1 MKSILLS
8 IAIATPI
15 LIAVVPK
22 VASIKTD
29 APQLQT
35 STTRAIAELEAAQK

>member
-1 MKSILLS
+1 MRLILLS
-8 IAIATPI
+8 IANPI
-15 LIAVVPK
+15 LVAVVPK

-35 STTRAIAELEAAQK
+35 STTRAIAELEVAQK

>member
-8 IAIATPI
+8 IAIAVPV

-22 VASIKTD
+22 AVSIKTD

-35 STTRAIAELEAAQK
+35 STTRAIAELEATQK